1 MKYVIGTIVII
12 IGFLI
17 TWKSEWIVNNL
28 GRIAWADN
36 HLGTEGG
43 SRLFYK
49 LIGLAM
55 IILSFMYMGGIL
67 QSILGAIFK
76 PTIRTLE

>member
-1 MKYVIGTIVII
+1 MGIIGII

-17 TWKSEWIVNNL
+17 VWKTETMLRIF
-28 GRIAWADN
+28 GRVGWAEA

-49 LIGLAM
+49 LIGILVILAGVFAATN
-55 IILSFMYMGGIL
+55 LLGGIL
-67 QSILGAIFK
+67 NAVLRPLFSGFAPQ
-76 PTIRTLE
+76 E